1 MYPKIQT
8 LLSKTL
14 LGKRLKMSFSNDRTG
29 ELWRSFMPYRK
40 DILHKIGIDLYS
52 MQIFGAMPDF
62 KTDATFEKWAAVEVS
77 AIESIPEGMGTYTL
91 KGGLYAV
98 FLHQGPASA
107 FQKTFGFIFEEWLPN
122 SEYEL
127 DDREHFELLGEKYKN
142 NDPDSEEEV
151 WIPIRPKG

>member
-1 MYPKIQT
+1 MYPKIQ
-8 LLSKTL
+8 LLPSKTL

-52 MQIFGAMPDF
+52 MQIFDAMPDF
-62 KTDATFEKWAAVEVS
+62 KSDATFEKWAAVEVS
-77 AIESIPEGMGTYTL
+77 AIETVPEGMETYTL
-91 KGGLYAV
+91 QGGLYAV

>member
-8 LLSKTL
+8 LPSKTL

-29 ELWRSFMPYRK
+29 ELWRSFMPHRK

-52 MQIFGAMPDF
+52 MQIFDATPDF

-77 AIESIPEGMGTYTL
+77 ALESIPEGMETYTL
-91 KGGLYAV
+91 QGGLYAV

-107 FQKTFGFIFEEWLPN
+107 FQKTFGYIFEAWLPN
-122 SEYEL
+122 SAYKL

-142 NDPDSEEEV
+142 NAPDSEEEV
-151 WIPIRPKG
+151 WIPIRPKE

>member
-1 MYPKIQT
+1 
-8 LLSKTL
+8 
-14 LGKRLKMSFSNDRTG
+14 
-29 ELWRSFMPYRK
+29 MPYRK

-52 MQIFGAMPDF
+52 MQIFDAMPDF
-62 KTDATFEKWAAVEVS
+62 KSDATFEKWAAVEVS
-77 AIESIPEGMGTYTL
+77 AIETVPEGMETYTL
-91 KGGLYAV
+91 QGGLYAV

-122 SEYEL
+122 SAYEL

>member
-1 MYPKIQT
+1 MYPKIQ
-8 LLSKTL
+8 LLPSKTL

-52 MQIFGAMPDF
+52 MQIFDAMPDF
-62 KTDATFEKWAAVEVS
+62 KSDATFEKWAAVEVS
-77 AIESIPEGMGTYTL
+77 AIETVPEGMETYTL
-91 KGGLYAV
+91 QGGLYAV

-107 FQKTFGFIFEEWLPN
+107 FQKTFGYIFEEWLPN

>member
-1 MYPKIQT
+1 MYPKIQ
-8 LLSKTL
+8 LLPSKTL
-14 LGKRLKMSFSNDRTG
+14 LGKCMKMSFSNDRTG
-29 ELWRSFMPYRK
+29 ELWRSFMPFRK

-52 MQIFGAMPDF
+52 MQIFDAMPDF
-62 KTDATFEKWAAVEVS
+62 KSDATFEKWATVEVS
-77 AIESIPEGMGTYTL
+77 AIEAVPEGMETYTL
-91 KGGLYAV
+91 QGGLYAV

>member
-1 MYPKIQT
+1 MYPKIQ
-8 LLSKTL
+8 LLPSKTL

-52 MQIFGAMPDF
+52 MQIFDAMPDF
-62 KTDATFEKWAAVEVS
+62 KSDATFEKWAAVEVS
-77 AIESIPEGMGTYTL
+77 AIETVPEGMETYTL
-91 KGGLYAV
+91 QGVLYAV

-107 FQKTFGFIFEEWLPN
+107 FQKTFGYIFEEWLPN

>member
-1 MYPKIQT
+1 MYPKIQ
-8 LLSKTL
+8 LLPSKTL

-52 MQIFGAMPDF
+52 MQIFDAMPDF
-62 KTDATFEKWAAVEVS
+62 KSDATFEKWAAVEVS
-77 AIESIPEGMGTYTL
+77 AIETIPEGMETYTL
-91 KGGLYAV
+91 QGGLYAV

-107 FQKTFGFIFEEWLPN
+107 FQKTFGYIFEEWLPN

>member
-1 MYPKIQT
+1 MYPKIQ
-8 LLSKTL
+8 LLPSKTL

-52 MQIFGAMPDF
+52 MQIFDAMPDF
-62 KTDATFEKWAAVEVS
+62 KSDATFEKWAAVEVS
-77 AIESIPEGMGTYTL
+77 AIETVPEGMETYTL
-91 KGGLYAV
+91 QGGLYAV

-107 FQKTFGFIFEEWLPN
+107 VQKTFGFIFEEWLPN

>member
-1 MYPKIQT
+1 MYPKIQ
-8 LLSKTL
+8 LLPSKTL

-52 MQIFGAMPDF
+52 MQIFDTMPDF

-77 AIESIPEGMGTYTL
+77 AIESIPEGMETYTL

-107 FQKTFGFIFEEWLPN
+107 FQKTFGYIFEEWLPN

-151 WIPIRPKG
+151 WIPIRLKG

>member
-1 MYPKIQT
+1 MYPKIQ
-8 LLSKTL
+8 LLPSKTL

-40 DILHKIGIDLYS
+40 NIPHKIGIDLYS
-52 MQIFGAMPDF
+52 MQIFDAMPDF
-62 KTDATFEKWAAVEVS
+62 KSDATFEKWDAVEVS
-77 AIESIPEGMGTYTL
+77 AIESIPEGMETYTL
-91 KGGLYAV
+91 QGGLYAV

-107 FQKTFGFIFEEWLPN
+107 FRKTFGYIFKEWLPN
-122 SEYEL
+122 SEYEM

-142 NDPDSEEEV
+142 NDPDSEEEI